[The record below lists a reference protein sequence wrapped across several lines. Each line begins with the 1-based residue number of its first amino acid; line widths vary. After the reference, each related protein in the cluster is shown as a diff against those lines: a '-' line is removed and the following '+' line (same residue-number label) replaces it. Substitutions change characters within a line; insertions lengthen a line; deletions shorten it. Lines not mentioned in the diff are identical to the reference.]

1 MLELHTHR
9 SQRMNTHTHPRGT
22 PEDDQ
27 QKAFTPDKVRNDDAR
42 WKDKDMP
49 EQDDGKVTP
58 ADYETPP
65 SKD

>member
-1 MLELHTHR
+1 
-9 SQRMNTHTHPRGT
+9 MNTHTHPRGT

-58 ADYETPP
+58 SDYEAPP

>member
-1 MLELHTHR
+1 
-9 SQRMNTHTHPRGT
+9 MNTHTHPRGT
-22 PEDDQ
+22 PEGDQ
-27 QKAFTPDKVRNDDAR
+27 QKAFTPDKVRNDDPR

-58 ADYETPP
+58 SDYEVPP